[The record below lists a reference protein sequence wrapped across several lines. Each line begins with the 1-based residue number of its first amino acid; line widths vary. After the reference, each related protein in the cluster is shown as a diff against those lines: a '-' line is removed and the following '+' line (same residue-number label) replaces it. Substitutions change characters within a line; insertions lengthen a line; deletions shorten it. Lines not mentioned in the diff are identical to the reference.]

1 MDKESNIVVSVNG
14 LKFLTRFFQRE
25 FDGIIPDEPA
35 DLEKVFTVAQTRSR
49 GLSSLIADGIATDS
63 VSYQNAQNDTF
74 FVFSLTPLG
83 QSLLAEGFRRVRTPE
98 QLSHEELAA
107 MGSPKIRIR

>member
-1 MDKESNIVVSVNG
+1 MPKKPDIVVSVTG
-14 LKFLTRFFQRE
+14 LKFLMWFFQRE
-25 FDGIIPDEPA
+25 FDGIIPDDPA
-35 DLEKVFTVAQTRSR
+35 DLEKVFTVAQTKSK
-49 GLSSLIADGIATDS
+49 GLSNLITDGIATDS
-63 VSYQNAQNDTF
+63 MSYQNAQNDTF

-83 QSLLAEGFRRVRTPE
+83 QSLLAEGFRSVRTPE